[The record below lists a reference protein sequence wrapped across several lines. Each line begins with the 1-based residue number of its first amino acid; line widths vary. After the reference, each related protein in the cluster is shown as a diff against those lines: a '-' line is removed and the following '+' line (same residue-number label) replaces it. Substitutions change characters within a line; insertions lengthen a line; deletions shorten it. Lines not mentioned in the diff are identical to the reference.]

1 MKKNIVIGS
10 NIILDDGVDNRLV
23 LKSDTVDFDG
33 VITDREYNLISMV
46 IRCINENQIELH

>member
-33 VITDREYNLISMV
+33 VITDREYNLIFMV